1 MYKKHINPK
10 SEKMVGKSEMM
21 VGKSETTLGK
31 SEMTVG
37 KSGDIENIMTILDAL
52 YVSTYI
58 TLLFCFFK
66 HSPFFFNLR
75 A

>member
-1 MYKKHINPK
+1 MDKKHINPK
-10 SEKMVGKSEMM
+10 SEKMVGKSEMT